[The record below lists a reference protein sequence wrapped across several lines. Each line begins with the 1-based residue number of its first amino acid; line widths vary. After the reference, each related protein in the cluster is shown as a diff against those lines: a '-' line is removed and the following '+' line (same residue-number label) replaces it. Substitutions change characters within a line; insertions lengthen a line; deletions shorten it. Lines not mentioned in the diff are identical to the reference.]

1 MLIISLGILEEEDK
15 IAIES
20 DITCVIYAD
29 IPGTRFSKKNEYA
42 SDAEVA
48 LEPASELSSD
58 ERGDAEVSEE
68 EVVELIYDY
77 ANDEDEGKFESPYQR
92 RGEME

>member
-48 LEPASELSSD
+48 LEPASELSSY
-58 ERGDAEVSEE
+58 ERGGA
-68 EVVELIYDY
+68 EVVEAEVVEAESVDFNYDY
-77 ANDEDEGKFESPYQR
+77 AKDEYGGTF
-92 RGEME
+92 